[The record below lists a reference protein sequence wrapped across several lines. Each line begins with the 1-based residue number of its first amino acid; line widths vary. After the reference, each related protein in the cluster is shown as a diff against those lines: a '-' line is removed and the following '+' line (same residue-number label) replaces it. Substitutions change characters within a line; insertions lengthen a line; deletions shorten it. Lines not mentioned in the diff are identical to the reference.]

1 MEESLR
7 STPPSTPPSGL
18 IRLQASPVNSINWLG
33 PLWASL
39 CGVIAS
45 GGFGWQGQDGLRFA
59 LLILLVDGGWGTLWK
74 ALASTDW
81 TTPLKRWRQWRMGNS
96 IALLPYTLP
105 GSPGAR
111 VARWLGELHT
121 WWREC
126 LWPACGPAI
135 SAILITLPVAA
146 LLATLLGPS
155 LLLMSLVALSVMQL
169 GLAWEGGR
177 GIAGPGWNACIAVAL
192 PWIAGHIAFG
202 PITLRSAGMA
212 ALFAMA
218 WGSTW
223 RAKSGGGRLLMIGT
237 QLLAMAYLILSRH
250 PITTGGIALLLIPQL
265 ALLPWLRHG
274 QLTIWYVRHTRPWL
288 MGAML
293 AVAMTL

>member
-1 MEESLR
+1 
-7 STPPSTPPSGL
+7 
-18 IRLQASPVNSINWLG
+18 
-33 PLWASL
+33 
-39 CGVIAS
+39 
-45 GGFGWQGQDGLRFA
+45 
-59 LLILLVDGGWGTLWK
+59 
-74 ALASTDW
+74 
-81 TTPLKRWRQWRMGNS
+81 
-96 IALLPYTLP
+96 
-105 GSPGAR
+105 
-111 VARWLGELHT
+111 
-121 WWREC
+121 
-126 LWPACGPAI
+126 
-135 SAILITLPVAA
+135 
-146 LLATLLGPS
+146 
-155 LLLMSLVALSVMQL
+155 
-169 GLAWEGGR
+169 
-177 GIAGPGWNACIAVAL
+177 
-192 PWIAGHIAFG
+192 
-202 PITLRSAGMA
+202 MA